1 VFTIVPFTPSVLYAQ
16 LIARHTSW
24 RWVGLFCA
32 LWASVGLFATAFF
45 YFPPPRVNSLGLTRR
60 EILRQIDWIGGIL
73 SIGGIIC
80 FLMSLQ
86 CEFVHEVLFPP
97 IGKHT

>member
-1 VFTIVPFTPSVLYAQ
+1 MLVFTIVPFTPSVLYAQ
-16 LIARHTSW
+16 LIARHTSSW

-60 EILRQIDWIGGIL
+60 EIVRQIDFVGGLL

-80 FLMSLQ
+80 FLMGLQ
-86 CEFVHEVLFPP
+86 CKSTHDMLPYANS
-97 IGKHT
+97 